1 VVVDRAG
8 VWERLSEGFSQAQSE
23 PHRSEP
29 PRAERARPGKRAAQ
43 EGERRVARAHE
54 LVRRAAATAWWVL
67 RLALIA
73 LAALVATSL
82 GTRTWLRRRRLRRIG
97 RWEVRL
103 GREDLAT
110 PYQREKMLEAWHG
123 QLAARWWTRLVV
135 GQPSISLEVHHLPDG
150 TQRFTLAAEPRQI
163 RRLEGRL
170 LATYPD
176 VRLVP
181 TEGAPRWGRHVIRLK
196 KRRLFVDRIQTI
208 KDDEQALCESIVST
222 MARIDELATVQ
233 LVLTPA
239 PWIAH
244 RFSRRLL
251 KGREREL
258 ARAERRDP
266 AEIGVDS
273 VVEEKELKGA
283 LETQHRSLY
292 WTEVRVSAN
301 SYQAA
306 YSLAGLFS
314 ELRSE
319 NTFVQRHAR
328 LRASIYRRR
337 VELAAAN
344 PFPGFLRG
352 VLSCSELA
360 AVWSLPRQRAKAAQ
374 LMRAATRHAH
384 APPQIARDP
393 QLAIMRDE
401 RGPVGLFPA
410 DRKYGQAF
418 IGGQGVGKTS
428 GIARTIAIDAQDRDA
443 ALIELDAVH
452 DLAEYS
458 LTLIPEDRT
467 VWYFDLG
474 RPEVGINPLRIAA
487 PPSAVADVLMQALKE
502 AHEPG
507 AILSQSDEFLRN
519 AALAVCAVEPEP
531 TLWQMYELLSPR
543 RVAYREAVVGRLEG
557 IAGMDAVARYWGTTF
572 PERWMDSRTHMT
584 GQLAAPL
591 NKINRL
597 LTTPSVDVAL
607 RHPFALDIARVIRE
621 REVLIVNGALG
632 EVGEQNAVVVLQIV
646 LQLIHQ
652 AMKQQQRLP
661 ESERVRVCL
670 KIDEAHLVLTPSFAT
685 MLALH
690 RAAGPLE
697 VTAAWQYSAQVEDRA
712 IRSGL
717 KSLLRSRSMFAMG
730 EVSDARE
737 QAEVAMEVY
746 TDLIRSER
754 EERERMRFGPEDI
767 VRLPTFTA
775 INSWV
780 ADGARQTA
788 FLAQTTP
795 MRDLGDGTRRELHLR
810 RQREAGAHWP
820 AVLPAPVQKPRAPVR
835 VESELPASG
844 IVEQPERNGGDE
856 REHEQKETEAPD
868 LAAVA
873 PAPKKARRERAD
885 EALGAANPG
894 PGTYTAV
901 HRGKVTGIGWDPLIE
916 ARRSDA
922 FEFRPRD
929 GEILRALW
937 RYELLLVSQIWQ
949 EWWSDHAVRAAQ
961 TRLKLLR
968 ELGWV
973 RRFRLRV
980 SSGSHEAGYALTKAG
995 FQAAQRHHGPD
1006 GPYIGEEVEWKE
1018 RQPVDHRTVQHLLQM
1033 NAWALVYRRLAG
1045 DIAIDWQGE
1054 HEGRLEL
1061 PTKIV
1066 ERRRAPIT
1074 LDDVR
1079 LDHYQRVRDLKARA
1093 LGQVWPDAT
1102 VTLALPESERRFDLL
1117 IELDRTDRPN
1127 RNFQKFVRYD
1137 ALITAWWRK
1146 LARYQEM
1153 GEPPVAVFVCS
1164 DEAHALSFMRA
1175 ADRQVTGRLASPG
1188 TPEASWPY
1196 PGRERMLF
1204 VAERDVHEGNLR
1216 AWKLPAE
1223 PVGATDSAEPAV
1235 REVCLPGAR

>member
-1 VVVDRAG
+1 MVDRAG
-8 VWERLSEGFSQAQSE
+8 VWERLSEGFSQVEAEQ
-23 PHRSEP
+23 HRTRP
-29 PRAERARPGKRAAQ
+29 PRADRAPQRRRAVREDERSAARGPEFAQRAALK
-43 EGERRVARAHE
+43 VWRA
-54 LVRRAAATAWWVL
+54 LQLGLFTVV
-67 RLALIA
+67 
-73 LAALVATSL
+73 ALVAAFV
-82 GTRTWLRRRRLRRIG
+82 GARAWFRRRRLRRMG
-97 RWEVRL
+97 RWEIRL

-123 QLAARWWTRLVV
+123 QLAARWWTRLVL
-135 GQPSISLEVHHLPDG
+135 GQASIALEVHHLPDG
-150 TQRFTLAAEPRQI
+150 TQRFTLAAERRQM
-163 RRLEGRL
+163 RTLEGRL

-181 TEGAPRWGRHVIRLK
+181 VGGSPRWGRHVIRLK

-222 MARIDELATVQ
+222 MARIGEVATVQ

-239 PWIAH
+239 PWLAH

-258 ARAERRDP
+258 SRAERRDP
-266 AEIGVDS
+266 ADIGIDS

-283 LETQHRSLY
+283 LETQHRSLF
-292 WTEVRVSAN
+292 WAEIRVCADSPE
-301 SYQAA
+301 AA
-306 YSLAGLFS
+306 SSLAGLFS

-319 NTFVQRHAR
+319 NSLVMRHAR

-344 PFPGFLRG
+344 PCPGFLRG

-374 LMRAATRHAH
+374 LVRSATRPAH

-393 QLAIMRDE
+393 KLEIMRDE

-410 DRKYGQAF
+410 DRKYGHAF

-428 GIARTIAIDAQDRDA
+428 GIARTIEIDAQDRDA
-443 ALIELDAVH
+443 ALITLDAVH
-452 DLAEYS
+452 DLAEHS
-458 LTLIPEDRT
+458 LSLIPADRT
-467 VWYFDLG
+467 VWYMDLG
-474 RPEVGINPLRIAA
+474 RPEVGINPLRIDA
-487 PPSAVADVLMQALKE
+487 PPSAVADVLLQAMKE

-507 AILSQSDEFLRN
+507 SILSQSDEFLRN
-519 AALAVCAVEPEP
+519 AALAVCAVEREP
-531 TLWQMYELLSPR
+531 TLWHMYELLSPR
-543 RVAYREAVVGRLEG
+543 RVAYREEIVDRLEG
-557 IAGMDAVARYWGTTF
+557 LAGMDAVARYWGTTF
-572 PERWMDSRTHMT
+572 PERWMDSRTHMA

-632 EVGEQNAVVVLQIV
+632 EVGEENAVVVLQIV

-661 ESERVRVCL
+661 KEKRVRVCL

-697 VTAAWQYSAQVEDRA
+697 VTAAWQYSAQVQDRA

-746 TDLIRSER
+746 SDLIRSER
-754 EERERMRFGPEDI
+754 EDRERMRFGPEDI

-780 ADGARQTA
+780 AGGARQTA
-788 FLAQTTP
+788 FLAQTAP
-795 MRDLGDGTRRELHLR
+795 MRDVGDGTRRDLHLE
-810 RQREAGAHWP
+810 RQRQAGAHWP
-820 AVLPAPVQKPRAPVR
+820 AVLPDPIKKPRSPVR
-835 VESELPASG
+835 VEAEPDGSV
-844 IVEQPERNGGDE
+844 VEQQGKDGGDE
-856 REHEQKETEAPD
+856 QEPGKKQEEEGSD
-868 LAAVA
+868 LVA
-873 PAPKKARRERAD
+873 GTRSPKIARRARAD
-885 EALGAANPG
+885 QEVRAAISG
-894 PGTYTAV
+894 PRTYTAV
-901 HRGKVTGIGWDPLIE
+901 HHARVTGIGWDPLIE
-916 ARRSDA
+916 GRDPET

-937 RYELLLVSQIWQ
+937 RYELLLISQIWR
-949 EWWSDHAVRAAQ
+949 EWWPDHALRAAQ
-961 TRLKLLR
+961 TRLKQLR

-980 SSGSHEAGYALTKAG
+980 SGGSHEGGYALTKAG
-995 FQAAQRHHGPD
+995 FLAAQRHHGPD
-1006 GPYIGEEVEWKE
+1006 GPYIREEAEWKE

-1033 NAWALVYRRLAG
+1033 NAWMLVYRRLCG
-1045 DIAIDWQGE
+1045 ELAIDWRGE

-1061 PTKIV
+1061 PTKMV
-1066 ERRRAPIT
+1066 ERRRVPIS
-1074 LDDVR
+1074 LEDVR
-1079 LDHYQRVRDLKARA
+1079 LDRYQRVRDLKARA
-1093 LGQVWPDAT
+1093 FGQVWPDAT

-1117 IELDRTDRPN
+1117 FELDRTNRPN

-1146 LARYQEM
+1146 VPHYQEM
-1153 GEPPVAVFVCS
+1153 GEPPAAVFVCS
-1164 DEAHALSFMRA
+1164 DETHALSFMRA

-1188 TPEASWPY
+1188 TPEASWLY

-1204 VAERDVHEGNLR
+1204 VAERDIHEGNFR
-1216 AWKLPAE
+1216 AWKLQTEPAG
-1223 PVGATDSAEPAV
+1223 VTDSTEPAV
-1235 REVCLPGAR
+1235 RQVCLPGAG